1 MTACDRGL
9 PGTNLAARFVI
20 RKEKICMS
28 RQRLATLILLAT
40 LLLSCVP
47 SLGLAQSYTQDFEQT
62 MAKVNNTPPL
72 AGPFDYSLV
81 QQANVLTV
89 YRAGLDVGD
98 FVAHATFT
106 NPSTDAGVNW
116 DYGFQFHTTG
126 NNEDLRIFVVSD
138 GTWNFAVGTDPPDN
152 SVVAPNLNTALGASN
167 SLDLIVE
174 GFQALLG
181 INGQFVASISLPD
194 LLPSGD
200 VYASTGFFGDI
211 SVSGRTIGL
220 SDFQVWAI
228 PPEEGAAAPATPTG
242 PPPAR
247 PVTLRA
253 GSCDALGSVIETM
266 TDATYPIGDRKG
278 QASAIVAET
287 SFTRVPRFLDDILAG
302 TFAIE
307 VAASHDAP
315 DTTIACGNVGGIL
328 DEIGGFVI
336 GLQEENGSGYNGVA
350 YLAGEDE
357 LGRTNISVFLVPTSS
372 AQASAETPVAP
383 VGTPVAPAAT
393 PVVTEVIEIAPAGTP
408 QPAATPGAG

>member
-1 MTACDRGL
+1 
-9 PGTNLAARFVI
+9 
-20 RKEKICMS
+20 MS
-28 RQRLATLILLAT
+28 RQRLATLILLAA
-40 LLLSCVP
+40 LLLTGVP
-47 SLGLAQSYTQDFEQT
+47 SLGLAQSYAQDFEQT
-62 MAKVNNTPPL
+62 MAKVNNTSPL

-89 YRAGLDVGD
+89 YRAGLDVAD

-106 NPSTDAGVNW
+106 NPTTDDGVNW

-152 SVVAPNLNTALGASN
+152 SVIAPNLDTALGASN

-220 SDFQVWAI
+220 SDFTVWAI
-228 PPEEGAAAPATPTG
+228 PPEEGAAPATAPAG

-266 TDATYPIGDRKG
+266 TDATYPTGDREG
-278 QASAIVAET
+278 QPSAVVAET
-287 SFTRVPRFLDDILAG
+287 SFTRVPRFLDDLLAG

-307 VAASHDAP
+307 VAASHDDP
-315 DTTIACGNVGGIL
+315 DTSIACGNVGGIL

-336 GLQEENGSGYNGVA
+336 GLQEANGSGYNGVA

-357 LGRTNISVFLVPTSS
+357 LGRTNISVFLVPT
-372 AQASAETPVAP
+372 T
-383 VGTPVAPAAT
+383 GAPAAT
-393 PVVTEVIEIAPAGTP
+393 ETLAAPGGTPAAPVATPVAAEVIQIAPASTP
-408 QPAATPGAG
+408 KLPAATPGAG